1 MSKYLDILKFESFH
15 LINSPYKI
23 ISILLYAISILY
35 GCQTGYDLFKKHNI
49 EIKSIK
55 SKNADFEKKMLV
67 QYDEL
72 EQGLIEKPRRD
83 PTIPY
88 WAIWNTPSYALKSPS
103 PMIVFSTGQAE
114 QYGYYKKVTNWSTVF
129 DNDLA
134 EEIANPER
142 LALGTLDFSFVLL
155 FLTPILLIILLFNIG
170 GLEKDNGFDKLI
182 YLNDVSKK
190 SWLITRFS
198 YYFLVL
204 FTLICFLLIPYAVLS
219 GVFTNEL
226 MSFFTLMVLIFLYIF
241 LWVSIFYFINYWG
254 KGSVDQAIK
263 MISIWVALSII
274 MPGLFHQITSIK
286 FSTNYM
292 VDYLDVARDQRY
304 EIFDMSTDTLQNELL
319 ESFPVSKSSVYAQD
333 TTINKGIINRSIS
346 GLVNILNK
354 KAAGKIEKES
364 ELKNNFVRST
374 LLLNPIMYFQNK
386 INEVSEAD
394 YYAYRLY
401 RENIQNS
408 IDKKIELILRDTW
421 NKEEVDK
428 ERYIEYLQ
436 EFKN

>member
-1 MSKYLDILKFESFH
+1 MNKYLDILKFEFFH

-23 ISILLYAISILY
+23 ISIVLYAISILY

-182 YLNDVSKK
+182 YLNDISKK

-226 MSFFTLMVLIFLYIF
+226 MSFFTLMLLIFLYIF
-241 LWVSIFYFINYWG
+241 LWISIFYFINYWG

-263 MISIWVALSII
+263 MISVWVVLSII

-319 ESFPVSKSSVYAQD
+319 ESFPVLKSSVYAQD

>member
-182 YLNDVSKK
+182 YLNDISKK

-226 MSFFTLMVLIFLYIF
+226 VSFFTLMLLIFLYIF
-241 LWVSIFYFINYWG
+241 VWVSIFYFINYWG

-263 MISIWVALSII
+263 MISVWVALSII

-319 ESFPVSKSSVYAQD
+319 ESFPVLKSSVYAQD

-386 INEVSEAD
+386 INEVSKAD

>member
-15 LINSPYKI
+15 LIKSSYKI
-23 ISILLYAISILY
+23 ISILLYAISIFY
-35 GCQTGYDLFKKHNI
+35 GCQTGYDLFKKHNN

-55 SKNADFEKKMLV
+55 SKIADFEKKMLA

-72 EQGLIEKPRRD
+72 EQGLIEMPRRD

-88 WAIWNTPSYALKSPS
+88 WAVWNAPSYALKSPS

-182 YLNDVSKK
+182 YLNDISKK
-190 SWLITRFS
+190 AWLITRFL

-219 GVFTNEL
+219 GVFINGLT
-226 MSFFTLMVLIFLYIF
+226 SFFILMVLIFLYVF

-263 MISIWVALSII
+263 MISVWVALSII

-304 EIFDMSTDTLQNELL
+304 EIFDISTDTLQNELL
-319 ESFPVSKSSVYAQD
+319 ESFPVLKSSVYAQD

-386 INEVSEAD
+386 INEVSKAD

-421 NKEEVDK
+421 NKEEVGK

>member
-1 MSKYLDILKFESFH
+1 MSKYLNILKFEYFH
-15 LINSPYKI
+15 LVNAPYKI
-23 ISILLYAISILY
+23 ISILLFAFSIIY
-35 GCQTGYDLFKKHNI
+35 GCQIGYVLFKKHDN

-55 SKNADFEKKMLV
+55 SKNSDFENKMLV

-88 WAIWNTPSYALKSPS
+88 WAIWNTPSYALKNPS
-103 PMIVFSTGQAE
+103 AMFVFSTGQAE
-114 QYGYYKKVTNWSTVF
+114 QYGYYKKVTNWSTIF

-155 FLTPILLIILLFNIG
+155 FLTPILLVILLFNVG

-182 YLNDVSKK
+182 YLNDISKK
-190 SWLITRFS
+190 AWLATRFS
-198 YYFLVL
+198 YYFLIV
-204 FTLICFLLIPYAVLS
+204 FTLICFLLIPYAILS
-219 GVFTNEL
+219 GALTNEL
-226 MSFFTLMVLIFLYIF
+226 TSFFRLLALIFLYVF
-241 LWVSIFYFINYWG
+241 LWTSVFYLINCLG

-263 MISIWVALSII
+263 MISIWVVLSII
-274 MPGLFHQITSIK
+274 MPGLFHQIASIK

-304 EIFDMSTDTLQNELL
+304 EIFDMSTDTLQKELL
-319 ESFPVSKSSVYAQD
+319 ESFPMLKNSTYAQD
-333 TTINKGIINRSIS
+333 TTIDKGIVNRSIS
-346 GLVNILNK
+346 GLVNVLNK
-354 KAAGKIEKES
+354 KAAVKIEEES
-364 ELKNNFVRST
+364 ELKNDYVRST
-374 LLLNPIMYFQNK
+374 LILNPLMYFQNK
-386 INEVSEAD
+386 INEISRTD
-394 YYAYRLY
+394 YYAYRRY
-401 RENIQNS
+401 RENIQNT

-421 NKEEVDK
+421 NREEVDK
-428 ERYIEYLQ
+428 ERYIGYLQ

>member
-182 YLNDVSKK
+182 YLNDISKK

-226 MSFFTLMVLIFLYIF
+226 MSFFILMALIFLYIF

-263 MISIWVALSII
+263 MISVWVALSII

-319 ESFPVSKSSVYAQD
+319 ESFPVLKSSVYAQD

-386 INEVSEAD
+386 INEVSKAD

-421 NKEEVDK
+421 NKKEVDK

>member
-1 MSKYLDILKFESFH
+1 MNKYLDILKFEFFH

-170 GLEKDNGFDKLI
+170 GLEKDDGFDKLI
-182 YLNDVSKK
+182 YLNDISKK

-263 MISIWVALSII
+263 MISVWVALSII

-292 VDYLDVARDQRY
+292 VDFLDVARDQRY

-319 ESFPVSKSSVYAQD
+319 ESFPVLKSSVYAQD

-364 ELKNNFVRST
+364 ELKNNFVRNT

-386 INEVSEAD
+386 INEVSKAD

-421 NKEEVDK
+421 NKEKIDK

>member
-1 MSKYLDILKFESFH
+1 MSKYLNILKFESFH

-23 ISILLYAISILY
+23 ISILLYAISIFY
-35 GCQTGYDLFKKHNI
+35 GCHTGYDLFKKHNI

-170 GLEKDNGFDKLI
+170 GLERDNGFDKLI
-182 YLNDVSKK
+182 YLNDISKK
-190 SWLITRFS
+190 SWLIMRFS

-226 MSFFTLMVLIFLYIF
+226 MRFFTLMLLIFLYIF
-241 LWVSIFYFINYWG
+241 VWVSIFYFINYWG

-263 MISIWVALSII
+263 MISVWVALSII
-274 MPGLFHQITSIK
+274 LPGLFHQITSIK

-319 ESFPVSKSSVYAQD
+319 ESFPVLESSVYAQD

-354 KAAGKIEKES
+354 KASGKIEKES

-386 INEVSEAD
+386 INEVSKAD

-428 ERYIEYLQ
+428 KRYIEYLK

>member
-182 YLNDVSKK
+182 YLNDFSKK

-226 MSFFTLMVLIFLYIF
+226 MSFFTLMLLIFLYIF

-263 MISIWVALSII
+263 MISVWVALSII

-319 ESFPVSKSSVYAQD
+319 ESFPVLKSSVYAQD

-394 YYAYRLY
+394 YYAYKLY

-428 ERYIEYLQ
+428 ERYIEYLK

>member
-15 LINSPYKI
+15 LINSSYKI
-23 ISILLYAISILY
+23 ISIVLYAISILY

-182 YLNDVSKK
+182 YLNDISKK

-263 MISIWVALSII
+263 MISVWVALSII

-319 ESFPVSKSSVYAQD
+319 ESFPILKSSVYAQD

-394 YYAYRLY
+394 YYAYKLY

-428 ERYIEYLQ
+428 ERYIEYLK

>member
-1 MSKYLDILKFESFH
+1 MNKYLDILKFEFFH

-23 ISILLYAISILY
+23 ISIVLYAISILY

-182 YLNDVSKK
+182 YLNDISKK

-263 MISIWVALSII
+263 MISVWVALSII

-319 ESFPVSKSSVYAQD
+319 ESFPILKSSVYAQD

>member
-182 YLNDVSKK
+182 YLNDISKK

-226 MSFFTLMVLIFLYIF
+226 MSFFTLMLLIFLYIF

-263 MISIWVALSII
+263 MISVWVALSII

-319 ESFPVSKSSVYAQD
+319 ESFPVLKSSVYAQD
-333 TTINKGIINRSIS
+333 TIINKGIINRSIS

-374 LLLNPIMYFQNK
+374 LLLNPIIYFQNK

-394 YYAYRLY
+394 YYAYKLY

>member
-1 MSKYLDILKFESFH
+1 MSKYLNILKFEYFH
-15 LINSPYKI
+15 LVNAQYKI
-23 ISILLYAISILY
+23 ISILLYATSIFY
-35 GCQTGYDLFKKHNI
+35 GCQTGYALFKKHNI
-49 EIKSIK
+49 EIKSIE
-55 SKNADFEKKMLV
+55 SKNSDFENKMLV

-88 WAIWNTPSYALKSPS
+88 WAIWNTPSYAIKNPS
-103 PMIVFSTGQAE
+103 AMIVFSTGQAE
-114 QYGYYKKVTNWSTVF
+114 QYGYYKKVTNWSTIF

-182 YLNDVSKK
+182 YLNDISKK
-190 SWLITRFS
+190 AWLTARFS
-198 YYFLVL
+198 YYFLVV
-204 FTLICFLLIPYAVLS
+204 FILICFLLVPYAVLS
-219 GVFTNEL
+219 GALTNEL
-226 MSFFTLMVLIFLYIF
+226 TSFFTLLALISLYVF
-241 LWVSIFYFINYWG
+241 LWTSIFYFINYWG

-263 MISIWVALSII
+263 MISVWVVLSII

-304 EIFDMSTDTLQNELL
+304 EIFDMSTDTLQKELL
-319 ESFPVSKSSVYAQD
+319 VSFPMLKNSTYAQD
-333 TTINKGIINRSIS
+333 TTIDKGIVNRSIS
-346 GLVNILNK
+346 GLVNVLNK
-354 KAAGKIEKES
+354 KAAVKIEEES
-364 ELKNNFVRST
+364 ELKNDYVRST
-374 LLLNPIMYFQNK
+374 LILNPVMYFQNK
-386 INEVSEAD
+386 INEISRTD
-394 YYAYRLY
+394 YYAYRRY
-401 RENIQNS
+401 RENIQNT
-408 IDKKIELILRDTW
+408 IDKKIDFILRDTW
-421 NKEEVDK
+421 NREEVDK
-428 ERYIEYLQ
+428 ERYIGYLQ

>member
-182 YLNDVSKK
+182 YLNDISKK
-190 SWLITRFS
+190 SWLITRFL

-204 FTLICFLLIPYAVLS
+204 FTLICFLLIPYAVLA

-292 VDYLDVARDQRY
+292 IDYLDVARDQRY

-319 ESFPVSKSSVYAQD
+319 ESFPVLKSSVYAQD

-386 INEVSEAD
+386 INEVSKAD

-408 IDKKIELILRDTW
+408 IDKKIELILRETW

>member
-15 LINSPYKI
+15 CINSPYKI

-182 YLNDVSKK
+182 YLNDFSKK

-226 MSFFTLMVLIFLYIF
+226 ISFFTLMLLIFLYIF

-263 MISIWVALSII
+263 MISVWVALSII

-319 ESFPVSKSSVYAQD
+319 KSFPVLKSSVYAQD

-386 INEVSEAD
+386 INEVSKAD

-428 ERYIEYLQ
+428 KRYIGYLK